1 MRSPVWPIEV
11 RMENTNNCSKCW
23 KHCGTI
29 VAVVASF
36 LLVGFLVKQM
46 VNIAQPQATNADR
59 AAARAKDNT
68 DIRAASSTALAN
80 WGNLEEP
87 KTARAQGYVR
97 MPIAEAMKLTVRDYQ
112 NAGSFHSNLTARAEK
127 ANAAV
132 SYE

>member
-1 MRSPVWPIEV
+1 
-11 RMENTNNCSKCW
+11 MEDTNNCSKCG
-23 KHCGTI
+23 KYCGTI

-46 VNIAQPQATNADR
+46 VKIAQPQATNADR

-68 DIRAASSTALAN
+68 DIRAASSVALAN
-80 WGNLEEP
+80 WGHLEEP
-87 KTARAQGYVR
+87 KTARAQGFVR
-97 MPIAEAMKLTVRDYQ
+97 MPIAEAMKLTVQDYK
-112 NAGSFHSNLTARAEK
+112 NAAAFRSNLTVRAEK